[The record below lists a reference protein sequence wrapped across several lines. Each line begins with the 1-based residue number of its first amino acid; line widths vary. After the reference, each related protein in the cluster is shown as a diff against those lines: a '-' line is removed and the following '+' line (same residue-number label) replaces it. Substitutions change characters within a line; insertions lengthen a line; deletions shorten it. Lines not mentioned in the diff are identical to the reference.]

1 MSKKHF
7 LRGLRDGIPI
17 GLGYFAVS
25 FGIGISTHNAHLSI
39 FQGFL
44 LSFLN
49 NASSGEYGGITI
61 IAADSGLWA
70 MALMMLVVNARYLLM
85 SCALS
90 QRLSPDTP
98 LPWRLLIA
106 YDLTDEIFGLA
117 IAQPGYLEVWYYF
130 GAMCAAMPGWSIGTV
145 MLFGMFLAIIIPVG
159 KQNRIVL
166 GCIGVSFLCSLL
178 ASVLPFTRELSEGMR
193 ILVLTIV
200 ISAAAAILFP
210 HKEDDLVA

>member
-25 FGIGISTHNAHLSI
+25 FGIGISAHNAHLSI

-117 IAQPGYLEVWYYF
+117 IAQPGFLRCGITSAPCARPCRA
-130 GAMCAAMPGWSIGTV
+130 GASAP
-145 MLFGMFLAIIIPVG
+145 
-159 KQNRIVL
+159 
-166 GCIGVSFLCSLL
+166 CS
-178 ASVLPFTRELSEGMR
+178 AC
-193 ILVLTIV
+193 
-200 ISAAAAILFP
+200 
-210 HKEDDLVA
+210 